1 VASARQALGNGGQE
15 NVPDVPSVPA
25 VPEGS
30 RSRLSTLGTL
40 LSTALDS
47 EEEYVYHGEMSDYMR
62 SYAADA
68 AAELNS
74 LFRALAPSADE
85 VQLCVQA
92 LSDPERVRRGRSRE
106 LLLRLREESRPIID
120 ALSRSADPQVRIF
133 ALETGRTS
141 LNPYFPDPLYGSI
154 ELNRQLLGD
163 PDESVRAAAISTAQ
177 PTIAHNA
184 AYLEVSLR
192 EGDSNPLLDFLYAV
206 AARLDDPS
214 LRVRAAAEKLLVSWA
229 AEVGRETLER
239 FAERADVPAALEV
252 LTRASAPGGPPA
264 EGAEP

>member
-1 VASARQALGNGGQE
+1 
-15 NVPDVPSVPA
+15 
-25 VPEGS
+25 
-30 RSRLSTLGTL
+30 
-40 LSTALDS
+40 
-47 EEEYVYHGEMSDYMR
+47 MSDYMR

-177 PTIAHNA
+177 P
-184 AYLEVSLR
+184 
-192 EGDSNPLLDFLYAV
+192 AV